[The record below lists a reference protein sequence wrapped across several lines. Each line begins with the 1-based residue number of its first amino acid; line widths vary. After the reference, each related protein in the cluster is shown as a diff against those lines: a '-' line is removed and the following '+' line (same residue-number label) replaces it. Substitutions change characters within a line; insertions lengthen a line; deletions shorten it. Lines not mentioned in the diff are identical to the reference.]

1 MRLLSLFGKA
11 MVETFRDWKMLSLT
25 VTFAPFFVFLMHAYF
40 NEASEPYRVVV
51 VNRDV
56 GVPAP
61 DFGAMSA
68 GELLID
74 RLTEATYP
82 EGGLIFRMEESQD
95 LDRARSR
102 LETQSVDLVVEIPER
117 FSAVLLEYQVGG
129 DPPPTVI
136 KTYGDP
142 SNPSYL
148 MAAVWSDML
157 TYEYTASLT
166 GASGPLVVQPET
178 TGSVDSLT
186 EYQLYV
192 PGLLALAIMMLMFTA
207 AGTLIREKDQGTLVR
222 LRMSKMT
229 TLEWLIAVS
238 MVQIILGVV
247 DVGLTLLA
255 AMALGYETTGSMM
268 ALAVVTALSSLSI
281 MAFSVIV
288 AASLRTIFDL
298 VTIGCFPFFILMFF
312 SGGMFPLPNVRVF
325 DLGSRSVNL
334 NDILPTT
341 HTIDAYNRILNYDAG
356 LGDVGYEIAAIT
368 LLTLVFFALGTWLFA
383 RRHMRAA

>member
-1 MRLLSLFGKA
+1 MRLLSLFRKA
-11 MVETFRDWKMLSLT
+11 MVENFRDWKMLSLT

-61 DFGAMSA
+61 GFGAMTA

-74 RLTEATYP
+74 RLREATYP

-117 FSAVLLEYQVGG
+117 FSAVLLEYQGGG

-142 SNPSYL
+142 SNSSYL

-157 TYEYTASLT
+157 TYEYIGLLT
-166 GASGPLVVQPET
+166 GTSGPVEVQPET

-247 DVGLTLLA
+247 NVGLTLLA
-255 AMALGYETTGSMM
+255 AMALDYETTGSMM
-268 ALAVVTALSSLSI
+268 ALTVVTALSSLSI

-356 LGDVGYEIAAIT
+356 LGDVGYEMVAIT
-368 LLTLVFFALGTWLFA
+368 ILTVIFFALGTWMFA

>member
-1 MRLLSLFGKA
+1 MRLLSLFRKA

-68 GELLID
+68 GELLIG

-117 FSAVLLEYQVGG
+117 FSAVLLEYQGGG

>member
-1 MRLLSLFGKA
+1 MRLLSLFRKA
-11 MVETFRDWKMLSLT
+11 MVENFRDWKMLSLT

-40 NEASEPYRVVV
+40 NETSEPYRVVV

-56 GVPAP
+56 GVVVP
-61 DFGAMSA
+61 DFETVSG
-68 GELLID
+68 GELLVE
-74 RLTEATYP
+74 RFREATYP

-102 LETQSVDLVVEIPER
+102 LETQSVDLVVEIPEG
-117 FSAVLLEYQVGG
+117 FSAVLLDYGEGG
-129 DPPPTVI
+129 ELPPAVI

-142 SNPSYL
+142 SNSSYL

-157 TYEYTASLT
+157 TYEYIGSLT
-166 GASGPLVVQPET
+166 GTSGPVVVQPET
-178 TGSVDSLT
+178 MGSADSLT

-238 MVQIILGVV
+238 MIQIILGVLN
-247 DVGLTLLA
+247 VGLTLLTA
-255 AMALGYETTGSMM
+255 TALDYETSGSMM
-268 ALAVVTALSSLSI
+268 ALTVVTALSSLSI

-288 AASLRTIFDL
+288 AASLRSIFDL

-312 SGGMFPLPNVRVF
+312 SGGMLPLPNVRVF
-325 DLGSRSVNL
+325 DLGSRSVSL
-334 NDILPTT
+334 NDVLPTT

-356 LGDVGYEIAAIT
+356 LGDVGYEMLAMT
-368 LLTLVFFALGTWLFA
+368 LLTAIFFALGTWVFS

>member
-1 MRLLSLFGKA
+1 MRLLSLFKKA
-11 MVETFRDWKMLSLT
+11 MVENFRDWKMLSLT

-61 DFGAMSA
+61 GFGAMTA
-68 GELLID
+68 GELLIT
-74 RLTEATYP
+74 RLREATYP

-117 FSAVLLEYQVGG
+117 FSAVLLEYQGG
-129 DPPPTVI
+129 DDPPPTVI

-142 SNPSYL
+142 SNVSYL

-157 TYEYTASLT
+157 IYEYTASLT
-166 GASGPLVVQPET
+166 GVSGPLVVQPET

-186 EYQLYV
+186 DYQLYV

-268 ALAVVTALSSLSI
+268 ALTVVTALSSLSI

-356 LGDVGYEIAAIT
+356 LGDVGYEMVAIT
-368 LLTLVFFALGTWLFA
+368 ILTVIFFALGTWMFA

>member
-1 MRLLSLFGKA
+1 MRLLSLFRKA
-11 MVETFRDWKMLSLT
+11 MMENFRDWKMLSLT

-40 NEASEPYRVVV
+40 NETSDPYRVVV

-56 GVPAP
+56 GVQAT
-61 DFGAMSA
+61 DFGAVSG
-68 GELLID
+68 GELLLE
-74 RLTEATYP
+74 RFREATYP
-82 EGGLIFRMEESQD
+82 EGGLIFRVEESQD
-95 LDRARSR
+95 LDGARSR
-102 LETQSVDLVVEIPER
+102 LETQSVDLVVEIPEE
-117 FSAVLLEYQVGG
+117 FSAVLLEYGG
-129 DPPPTVI
+129 GGEPPPAVI

-142 SNPSYL
+142 ANSSYL

-157 TYEYTASLT
+157 TYEYIGSLT
-166 GASGPLVVQPET
+166 ETSGPVVVQPET
-178 TGSVDSLT
+178 MGSADSPT

-192 PGLLALAIMMLMFTA
+192 PGLLALAVMMLMFTA

-229 TLEWLIAVS
+229 TLEWLVAVS
-238 MVQIILGVV
+238 MVQVVLGVLN
-247 DVGLTLLA
+247 VGLTLLT
-255 AMALGYETTGSMM
+255 AMALDYETTGSMM
-268 ALAVVTALSSLSI
+268 ALTVVTALSSLSI

-356 LGDVGYEIAAIT
+356 LGDVGYEMLAMT
-368 LLTLVFFALGTWLFA
+368 LLTAIFFALGTWVFS

>member
-281 MAFSVIV
+281 MALSVMV

-356 LGDVGYEIAAIT
+356 LGDVGYEIVAIT
-368 LLTLVFFALGTWLFA
+368 ILTVIFFALGTWMFA

>member
-1 MRLLSLFGKA
+1 MRLLSLFKKA
-11 MVETFRDWKMLSLT
+11 MVENFRDWKMLSLT

-61 DFGAMSA
+61 GFGALSA

-117 FSAVLLEYQVGG
+117 FSAVLLEYQGGG

-157 TYEYTASLT
+157 THEYTASLT

-255 AMALGYETTGSMM
+255 AMALGYETTASMM

>member
-1 MRLLSLFGKA
+1 MRLLSLFRKA
-11 MVETFRDWKMLSLT
+11 MMENFRDWKMLSLT

-40 NEASEPYRVVV
+40 NEASDPYRVVV

-56 GVPAP
+56 GVATPG
-61 DFGAMSA
+61 FGTARG

-74 RLTEATYP
+74 RFREATYP

-117 FSAVLLEYQVGG
+117 FSAVLLEYQGGG

-142 SNPSYL
+142 SNSSYL

-157 TYEYTASLT
+157 TYEYIGLLT
-166 GASGPLVVQPET
+166 GTSGPVEVQPET

-247 DVGLTLLA
+247 NVGLTLLA
-255 AMALGYETTGSMM
+255 AMALDYETTGSMM
-268 ALAVVTALSSLSI
+268 ALTVVTALSSLSI

-356 LGDVGYEIAAIT
+356 LGDVGYEMVAMT
-368 LLTLVFFALGTWLFA
+368 LLTVIFFALGTWVFSK
-383 RRHMRAA
+383 RHMRAA

>member
-1 MRLLSLFGKA
+1 MRLLSLFHKV
-11 MVETFRDWKMLSLT
+11 MVENFRDWKMLSLT

-40 NEASEPYRVVV
+40 NETSDPYRVVV

-56 GVPAP
+56 GVVAP
-61 DFGAMSA
+61 GFENVSG
-68 GELLID
+68 GELLLE
-74 RLTEATYP
+74 RFREATYP

-95 LDRARSR
+95 LERARSR
-102 LETQSVDLVVEIPER
+102 LETQSVDLVVEIPEE
-117 FSAVLLEYQVGG
+117 FSEVLLEYGG
-129 DPPPTVI
+129 GGEPPPAI
-136 KTYGDP
+136 IRTYGDP
-142 SNPSYL
+142 ANSSYL

-157 TYEYTASLT
+157 TYEYIGSLT
-166 GASGPLVVQPET
+166 GTSGPVEVRPET

-192 PGLLALAIMMLMFTA
+192 PGLLALAIMMLMYTA
-207 AGTLIREKDQGTLVR
+207 AATLIRERDQGTLMR

-238 MVQIILGVV
+238 LVQIVLGIV

-255 AMALGYETTGSMM
+255 AMALDYETTGSMM

-298 VTIGCFPFFILMFF
+298 VTIGSFPFFILMFF
-312 SGGMFPLPNVRVF
+312 SGGMLPLPNVRIF

-356 LGDVGYEIAAIT
+356 LGDVGYEMAAIT
-368 LLTLVFFALGTWLFA
+368 VLTVLFFAMGTWLFA

>member
-1 MRLLSLFGKA
+1 MRLLSLFKKA
-11 MVETFRDWKMLSLT
+11 MVENFRDWKMLSLT

-325 DLGSRSVNL
+325 DLGSRPVNL

>member
-1 MRLLSLFGKA
+1 MRLLSLFRKA

-68 GELLID
+68 GELLIG

>member
-1 MRLLSLFGKA
+1 MRLLSLFKKA
-11 MVETFRDWKMLSLT
+11 MVENFRDWKMLSLT

-40 NEASEPYRVVV
+40 NEASGPYRVVV

-61 DFGAMSA
+61 SFGAMTA
-68 GELLID
+68 GELLVD
-74 RLTEATYP
+74 RLREATYP

-117 FSAVLLEYQVGG
+117 FSAVLLEYQGGG

-142 SNPSYL
+142 SNSSYL

-186 EYQLYV
+186 DYQLYV

-229 TLEWLIAVS
+229 TLEWLVAVS

-255 AMALGYETTGSMM
+255 AMALDYETTGSMM
-268 ALAVVTALSSLSI
+268 SLAVVTAHSSLSI

-288 AASLRTIFDL
+288 AAALRSIFDL

-356 LGDVGYEIAAIT
+356 LGDVGYEMVAIT
-368 LLTLVFFALGTWLFA
+368 ILTVIFFALGTWMFA